1 MYRSIIDEYK
11 RPFTVTEKKLYIIMI
26 IVISLDI
33 ISTYII
39 RKGMFETWKLGKILE
54 SNIVIAYIDTNFLVG
69 ILLYYSILIVIILFT
84 KINREVEYT
93 YLIAQILS
101 NGFGS
106 MENFSLILF
115 HDTIVTNFLAKFN
128 IGKVHVIMIGILA
141 YFIISINQREH
152 KVRLKTALK
161 FMIGI
166 ITVLITQFAITVIW
180 LKYLL
185 SYFGSP
191 NVA

>member
-1 MYRSIIDEYK
+1 
-11 RPFTVTEKKLYIIMI
+11 
-26 IVISLDI
+26 
-33 ISTYII
+33 
-39 RKGMFETWKLGKILE
+39 
-54 SNIVIAYIDTNFLVG
+54 
-69 ILLYYSILIVIILFT
+69 
-84 KINREVEYT
+84 
-93 YLIAQILS
+93 
-101 NGFGS
+101 

-115 HDTIVTNFLAKFN
+115 YDTIVTNFLAKFN